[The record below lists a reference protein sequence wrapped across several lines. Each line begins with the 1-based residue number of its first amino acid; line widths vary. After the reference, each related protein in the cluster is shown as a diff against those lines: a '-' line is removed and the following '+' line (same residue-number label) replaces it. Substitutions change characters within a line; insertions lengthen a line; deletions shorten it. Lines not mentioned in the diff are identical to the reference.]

1 MSLHTPHHH
10 YYNFLHSKTM
20 VKLRNEKPRGER
32 NESQFKG
39 ARKRKWGK
47 WVSEVRLPNSRE
59 RIWLGSYDTAE
70 KAARAFDAAVF
81 CLRGP
86 SAKFNFP
93 HNPPDIAFGKSLTPS
108 EIQAFAARFANSEP
122 PATIHSEQSTSSCG
136 TESPS
141 PSVRLEWETPV
152 VGSFTD
158 GLTMDSGNYGLDY
171 GIFPGFDDFS
181 SDVVIG
187 SSVGNIG
194 GEEEEDKVDGI
205 LVSESFLWDF

>member
-1 MSLHTPHHH
+1 MS
-10 YYNFLHSKTM
+10 
-20 VKLRNEKPRGER
+20 EI
-32 NESQFKG
+32 
-39 ARKRKWGK
+39 
-47 WVSEVRLPNSRE
+47 RLPNSRE

-93 HNPPDIAFGKSLTPS
+93 HNPPDIAFAKSLTQS

-122 PATIHSEQSTSSCG
+122 PVTIHSEQSTSSSG

-141 PSVRLEWETPV
+141 PSVRLEWEMPV

-158 GLTMDSGNYGLDY
+158 GLTMESGNY

-181 SDVVIG
+181 GDVVIG

-194 GEEEEDKVDGI
+194 GEEEEDNVDGI
-205 LVSESFLWDF
+205 VISESFLWNF